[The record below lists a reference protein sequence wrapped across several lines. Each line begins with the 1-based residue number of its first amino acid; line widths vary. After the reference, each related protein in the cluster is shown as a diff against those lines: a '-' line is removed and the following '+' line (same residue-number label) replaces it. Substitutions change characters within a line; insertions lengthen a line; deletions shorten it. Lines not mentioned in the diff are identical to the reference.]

1 MDFKKNDLFERAR
14 EIMGETTVN
23 GLSNP
28 FDSDCIENVRSTVG
42 NILQDKN
49 DNMSQEEENDSAEIF
64 SVNYEQITLFFTFVK
79 F

>member
-1 MDFKKNDLFERAR
+1 M
-14 EIMGETTVN
+14 
-23 GLSNP
+23 
-28 FDSDCIENVRSTVG
+28 CVRSTVG

-49 DNMSQEEENDSAEIF
+49 DNMSQAEENDSAEIF